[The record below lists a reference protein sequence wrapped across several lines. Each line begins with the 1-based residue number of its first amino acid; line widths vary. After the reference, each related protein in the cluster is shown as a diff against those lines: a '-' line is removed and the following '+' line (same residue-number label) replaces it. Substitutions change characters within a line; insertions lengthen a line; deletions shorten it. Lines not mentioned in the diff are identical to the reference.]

1 MGFFDKLLGK
11 SAAAEDTGVS
21 SQPLTVLAPFSGS
34 AMKLEDI
41 PDPVFSQGI
50 LGPGCGM
57 DPAEETV
64 YAPFDGSVI
73 QTTDTKHAVGVV
85 SADGIEVLI
94 HVGMDTVEMGG
105 QGFTCMVKEGDK
117 IKAGQPLMK
126 ASCRHRHRGHQRRRL
141 RRGGAGGRGQGGAG
155 SAPAE
160 AEEVTGTY
168 ILKARK
174 SKTKKPPGAVW
185 PPEAFF
191 EEEGKFFI
199 ENRGV

>member
-11 SAAAEDTGVS
+11 DTAAPAGIEAKAA
-21 SQPLTVLAPFSGS
+21 PLTVCAPFSGT

-57 DPAEETV
+57 DPVEETV

-73 QTTDTKHAVGVV
+73 QTTDTMHAVGVT
-85 SADGIEVLI
+85 SADGVEVLI

-105 QGFTCMVKEGDK
+105 KGFTCLVKEGDK

-126 ASCRHRHRGHQRRRL
+126 FTLADIQAAGHPAVTAVVVTNADDF
-141 RRGGAGGRGQGGAG
+141 AGVELV
-155 SAPAE
+155 AE
-160 AEEVTGTY
+160 
-168 ILKARK
+168 
-174 SKTKKPPGAVW
+174 GAVEHGA
-185 PPEAFF
+185 PLL
-191 EEEGKFFI
+191 KLSK
-199 ENRGV
+199 

>member
-21 SQPLTVLAPFSGS
+21 SQPLTILAPFSGS

-85 SADGIEVLI
+85 SADGVEALI

-126 ASCRHRHRGHQRRRL
+126 FTLSDIQAAGHPAVTAIVVTNADDF
-141 RRGGAGGRGQGGAG
+141 AGVELA
-155 SAPAE
+155 A
-160 AEEVTGTY
+160 
-168 ILKARK
+168 
-174 SKTKKPPGAVW
+174 
-185 PPEAFF
+185 
-191 EEEGKFFI
+191 EGKV
-199 ENRGV
+199 ERGAPLLKLKK

>member
-11 SAAAEDTGVS
+11 DTAAPAGIDAKAA
-21 SQPLTVLAPFSGS
+21 PLTVCAPFSGT

-57 DPAEETV
+57 DPVEETV

-73 QTTDTKHAVGVV
+73 QTTDTMHAVGVT
-85 SADGIEVLI
+85 SADGVEVLI

-105 QGFTCMVKEGDK
+105 KGFTCLVKEGDK

-126 ASCRHRHRGHQRRRL
+126 FTLADIQAAGHPAVTAVVVTNADDF
-141 RRGGAGGRGQGGAG
+141 AGVELV
-155 SAPAE
+155 AE
-160 AEEVTGTY
+160 
-168 ILKARK
+168 
-174 SKTKKPPGAVW
+174 GAVEHGA
-185 PPEAFF
+185 PLL
-191 EEEGKFFI
+191 KLSK
-199 ENRGV
+199 